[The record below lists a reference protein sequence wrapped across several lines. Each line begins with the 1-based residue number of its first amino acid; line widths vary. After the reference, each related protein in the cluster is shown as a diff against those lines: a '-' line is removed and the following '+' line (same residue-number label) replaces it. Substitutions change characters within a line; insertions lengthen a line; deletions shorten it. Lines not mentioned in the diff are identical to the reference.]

1 MVKMR
6 NVNGCKIYIGSA
18 PLDEQ
23 DADWVAS
30 DFTSVVWTQIQGWTQ
45 MGAYGDARSLTTSDQ
60 IDSGR
65 TKKAKGP
72 RNAGSMQNNF
82 DAAPT
87 DPGQLA
93 LLAAVDVDD
102 AYPFKI
108 ELNDKPASGTAPAA
122 SQRLF
127 TALVMGVPEQGGTAT
142 AARTIQA
149 TLEIDSNIV
158 QVAATAGT

>member
-6 NVNGCKIYIGSA
+6 NVNGCKIYIGGA
-18 PLDEQ
+18 PLTEQ
-23 DADWVAS
+23 DADWDAT
-30 DFTSVVWTQIQGWTQ
+30 DFTAVTWTQIQGWTQ
-45 MGAYGDARSLTTSDQ
+45 MGSLGDARSLTTSDQ
-60 IDSGR
+60 IDAGR

-82 DAAPT
+82 DADPT
-87 DPGQLA
+87 DPGQIA
-93 LLAAVDVDD
+93 LLAAVDSDY
-102 AYPFKI
+102 AYPFKV
-108 ELNDKPASGTAPAA
+108 ELNDTPATGSAPTP

-142 AARTIQA
+142 AARTIQS

-158 QVAATAGT
+158 HVAASAGA